1 MINGKAYP
9 SGEEINRAR
18 LEKYK
23 ALFLDLEVPKG
34 FRNCWEPGKK
44 LFYDEA
50 CFKASIVDEL
60 RKARKEEKDDRKLG
74 ERVVDILDRMRPGA
88 SLLSH
93 RLAGKIKRLFRDF
106 GVNRCI
112 P

>member
-18 LEKYK
+18 LEEYK
-23 ALFLDLEVPKG
+23 AQFLDHEAPKG
-34 FRNCWEPGKK
+34 FRNCWEPGKN

-50 CFKASIVDEL
+50 CFKASIVVEL

-74 ERVVDILDRMRPGA
+74 ERAVDILDRKRPGA
-88 SLLSH
+88 VHSPLVLGIQKWKIL
-93 RLAGKIKRLFRDF
+93 RLEDMGASR
-106 GVNRCI
+106 
-112 P
+112 